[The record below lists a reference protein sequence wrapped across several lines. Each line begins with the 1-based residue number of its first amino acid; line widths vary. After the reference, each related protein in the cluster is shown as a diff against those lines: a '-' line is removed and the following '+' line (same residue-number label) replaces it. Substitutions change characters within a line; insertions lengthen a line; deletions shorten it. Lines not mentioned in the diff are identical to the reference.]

1 MRTSSPSPPG
11 SDAASAAR
19 PGVRRVNNMPL
30 YLIGGVLL
38 VFVLIM
44 VVVISGRGNDE
55 RAAAAAAKGSGGP
68 SAMAMAQQV
77 VGDNGLDTG
86 NGIVAEVART
96 EPSPPPLAVPVA
108 HVDAGDGPPLP
119 PTAEVDPDLQRLQ
132 QLRLQQLQQALAA
145 KTGVLA
151 GTPQRSA
158 PAPGPAAAG
167 GRLPPSRA
175 PTAPQGASQAE
186 LLRAMG
192 GGMPGQGGQGGD
204 PSRSDNSLAQF
215 DNAGSGD
222 RWRLGSAVEMPRT
235 PFTLRAGFVIPAVLI
250 SGVNSDLPGQIIGQ
264 VSQDV
269 YDTATGRHKVIPQGT
284 RLVGAYNSEVAYG
297 QRRMMVAWQRMVFPD
312 GRAMDIGA
320 MPGTDAAG
328 YSGFSDKVN
337 SHFLRIFGQAVLL
350 SAVIAGVELSQDDSS
365 GGYGRPSA
373 GSAMSEALGQTLGQA
388 MIQLFQKNLNVSPT
402 LEVRPGFRFNVMV
415 VKDLDFDRPYA
426 PVMY

>member
-1 MRTSSPSPPG
+1 MPTQSPSPAG
-11 SDAASAAR
+11 TDAASAAR

-44 VVVISGRGNDE
+44 VVVISGRGSDD
-55 RAAAAAAKGSGGP
+55 RAAAAAAKSNSGP

-77 VGDNGLDTG
+77 VGNNGLDTG
-86 NGIVAEVART
+86 NGIVPEVARA

-119 PTAEVDPDLQRLQ
+119 PTAESDPDLQRLQ

-151 GTPQRSA
+151 GTPQRMA
-158 PAPGPAAAG
+158 AAPGPSGAA

-175 PTAPQGASQAE
+175 PTAPRGASQQE
-186 LLRAMG
+186 MLRAMG
-192 GGMPGQGGQGGD
+192 GGLPGQGGEGGD
-204 PSRSDNSLAQF
+204 PSRSDNGLAQF
-215 DNAGSGD
+215 DNVGVGD
-222 RWRLGSAVEMPRT
+222 RWHLGSTVEMPRT

-250 SGVNSDLPGQIIGQ
+250 SGLNSDLPGQIIGQ

-284 RLVGAYNSEVAYG
+284 RLVGAYSSEVSYG
-297 QRRMMVAWQRMVFPD
+297 QQRVMVAWQRLVFPD

-328 YSGFSDKVN
+328 YSGLSDKVN
-337 SHFLRIFGQAVLL
+337 NHFMRIFGQAFLL

-365 GGYGRPSA
+365 GGFGRPNA

-388 MIQLFQKNLNVSPT
+388 MIQLFQKNINVSPT
-402 LEVRPGFRFNVMV
+402 LEVRPGYRFNVMV
-415 VKDLDFDRPYA
+415 VKDLDFDRPYV
-426 PVMY
+426 PVTY

>member
-1 MRTSSPSPPG
+1 MRTQSPPPAG
-11 SDAASAAR
+11 SDAASQAR

-44 VVVISGRGNDE
+44 VVVISGRSSDD
-55 RAAAAAAKGSGGP
+55 RARAAAAKGNSGP

-77 VGDNGLDTG
+77 VGNNGIGTG
-86 NGIVAEVART
+86 NGIVPEVAT
-96 EPSPPPLAVPVA
+96 AEPPPPLAVPVA
-108 HVDAGDGPPLP
+108 HIDAGDGPPLP
-119 PTAEVDPDLQRLQ
+119 PTAEVDPELQRLQ

-151 GTPQRSA
+151 AAPQRTAAA
-158 PAPGPAAAG
+158 PAGAAG
-167 GRLPPSRA
+167 GRPPPPSRA
-175 PTAPQGASQAE
+175 ATAPRRASQDD

-192 GGMPGQGGQGGD
+192 GASPGQGGQGGGD
-204 PSRSDNSLAQF
+204 PSSSDNSLAQF
-215 DNAGSGD
+215 DTAGGSD
-222 RWRLGSAVEMPRT
+222 RWRLDSAVEMPRT

-250 SGVNSDLPGQIIGQ
+250 SGINSDLPGQIIGQ

-284 RLVGAYNSEVAYG
+284 RLVGAYSSEVAYG
-297 QRRMMVAWQRMVFPD
+297 QQRVMVAWQRLVFPD

-328 YSGFSDKVN
+328 YSGLNDKVN
-337 SHFLRIFGQAVLL
+337 NHFMRIFGQAVLL

-365 GGYGRPSA
+365 SGFGRPTA

-388 MIQLFQKNLNVSPT
+388 MIQLFQKNINVSPT
-402 LEVRPGFRFNVMV
+402 LEVRPGYRFNVMV
-415 VKDLDFDRPYA
+415 VKDLDFDRPYV
-426 PVMY
+426 PVTY